1 MHWWARQKY
10 CFFPVWRAVGN
21 ILIFFFVDGGD
32 GVLLLLLPSRWWLL
46 LLIRCVN
53 DLLAVTQVVLY
64 KRCVSSTVP
73 MCSSYPYYPSSLH
86 VIAINVVPI
95 VFVLV
100 SFAPHDH
107 WSVIVFH
114 CVSNDGE
121 TLQIEEEDGFWSDH
135 SHCYMQWLR
144 KEITIMLH
152 QHFPQFTNDNKW
164 FIFFLSSCFLLVLF
178 LLCIH
183 LSSLLF
189 LSILSSS
196 SSLFV

>member
-1 MHWWARQKY
+1 MCPLPCLCALHIHIIHR
-10 CFFPVWRAVGN
+10 RSM
-21 ILIFFFVDGGD
+21 
-32 GVLLLLLPSRWWLL
+32 LLPSMLCLL
-46 LLIRCVN
+46 FSFLF
-53 DLLAVTQVVLY
+53 
-64 KRCVSSTVP
+64 SFVP
-73 MCSSYPYYPSSLH
+73 Q
-86 VIAINVVPI
+86 
-95 VFVLV
+95 
-100 SFAPHDH
+100 DH
-107 WSVIVFH
+107 RSVIVFH

-183 LSSLLF
+183 HLLVIAVSFDFVFVVFFVRLDNDVTQMFSWFQFWYDFCNPRIIF
-189 LSILSSS
+189 LI
-196 SSLFV
+196 

>member
-1 MHWWARQKY
+1 MNLCWLKQHANYVTFACGVAFRVKY
-10 CFFPVWRAVGN
+10 RCNVHLWLLAIGLNALVSKTEILFFPVWRAVGN
-21 ILIFFFVDGGD
+21 ILIFFSVDGGD

-100 SFAPHDH
+100 FVCTTRPP
-107 WSVIVFH
+107 
-114 CVSNDGE
+114 E
-121 TLQIEEEDGFWSDH
+121 
-135 SHCYMQWLR
+135 CYCLSLCQQRWR
-144 KEITIMLH
+144 NT
-152 QHFPQFTNDNKW
+152 TNRRRRW
-164 FIFFLSSCFLLVLF
+164 LLVWSF
-178 LLCIH
+178 
-183 LSSLLF
+183 SLLYA
-189 LSILSSS
+189 
-196 SSLFV
+196 VAA

>member
-64 KRCVSSTVP
+64 KRCVSSTAL

-86 VIAINVVPI
+86 VIAINVVFCFRSCFCLYHKTIRVLLSFI
-95 VFVLV
+95 V
-100 SFAPHDH
+100 SA
-107 WSVIVFH
+107 
-114 CVSNDGE
+114 NDGE
-121 TLQIEEEDGFWSDH
+121 ALQIEEEDGFWSDH

-144 KEITIMLH
+144 KEITNNAASTLSTIH
-152 QHFPQFTNDNKW
+152 KW
-164 FIFFLSSCFLLVLF
+164 Q
-178 LLCIH
+178 
-183 LSSLLF
+183 
-189 LSILSSS
+189 
-196 SSLFV
+196 